1 MVTISKC
8 NWLINIYWSPW
19 ARRSNFGTKLKCWRL
34 HDNWK
39 FHILGTR
46 VHFSYFLSKSCLAP
60 AVCEEI
66 IKRAEADNF
75 QVLSCNIFPLHLFS
89 LCFFKSAVT
98 SAWSGAAA
106 TRRTPRAGSATPPCS
121 RSTTPRSAPARRT
134 GATPHQGKPYTEC
147 NFHYKLKV
155 LKHVNIKYPLTRWQ
169 IIHEMKRLKA
179 NTYACFTSLIIKNIW
194 SPLPLMTW
202 QVVDGDFLKWEILVE
217 LKLYSEQPCLGS

>member
-89 LCFFKSAVT
+89 LCFYLS
-98 SAWSGAAA
+98 
-106 TRRTPRAGSATPPCS
+106 PRW
-121 RSTTPRSAPARRT
+121 RARDPGLRLR
-134 GATPHQGKPYTEC
+134 GGRQGQG
-147 NFHYKLKV
+147 V
-155 LKHVNIKYPLTRWQ
+155 LHHRARGVQHRGLLLQGGRVQLRIRV
-169 IIHEMKRLKA
+169 
-179 NTYACFTSLIIKNIW
+179 SLILSVTFIIN
-194 SPLPLMTW
+194 
-202 QVVDGDFLKWEILVE
+202 
-217 LKLYSEQPCLGS
+217 